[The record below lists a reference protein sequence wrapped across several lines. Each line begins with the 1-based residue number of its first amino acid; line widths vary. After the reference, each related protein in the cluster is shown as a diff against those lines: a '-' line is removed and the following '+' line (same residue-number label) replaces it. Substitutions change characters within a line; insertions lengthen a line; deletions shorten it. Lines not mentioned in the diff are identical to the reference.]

1 MLLLNIYSYQFRL
14 DIYACEHMQIT
25 TWIKA
30 KVTYVDLLVQK
41 I

>member
-1 MLLLNIYSYQFRL
+1 
-14 DIYACEHMQIT
+14 MQIT

-41 I
+41 IKIKNNLLNFALISTQNVLT